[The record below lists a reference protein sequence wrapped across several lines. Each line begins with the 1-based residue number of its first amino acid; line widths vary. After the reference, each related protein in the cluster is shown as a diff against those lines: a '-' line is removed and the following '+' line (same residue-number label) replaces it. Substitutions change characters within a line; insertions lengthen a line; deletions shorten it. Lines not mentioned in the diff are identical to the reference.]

1 MNPNPFLGVLL
12 HAIGGLMAASF
23 YIPYK
28 KVKHWA
34 WEVFWLAGG
43 LFSWIIAPTVFALII
58 APQSIGAIF
67 AVEPRVRFWTYFF
80 GVLWGIGGLTFGLS
94 MRYLGIALGYA
105 IALGFCAAFGT
116 LMPPI
121 FHGEFGK
128 IIGERSGQVV
138 LLGVLVCLV
147 GIAISGM
154 AGLSKER
161 ELPDEGKTDSIAEF
175 NFPKGVLVA
184 VFAGIMSACMA
195 FAMDAGKPIGQ
206 AAVTL
211 GTPDVLQN
219 LPMLIVALLGG
230 FTTNFIWCVIL
241 AAKNGTW
248 RQFFSTREG
257 STPYPGDFLQVLAAW
272 AWPMVRNYALCALAG
287 VTWYLQFFFYGMG
300 TTKMGKY
307 NFSSWTIHMAA
318 IIIFST
324 VWGIALLEWKG
335 TSRRTH
341 ILIALGLAVLIGST
355 IVVGYGNYLGAH

>member
-28 KVKHWA
+28 KVKGWA
-34 WEVFWLAGG
+34 WEIFWLAGG
-43 LFSWIIAPTVFALII
+43 VFSWIIAPTVFALII

-105 IALGFCAAFGT
+105 IALGFCAA
-116 LMPPI
+116 LRDADAADLPWRVREDP
-121 FHGEFGK
+121 GEK
-128 IIGERSGQVV
+128 SGQVV

-154 AGLSKER
+154 AGWSKER

-175 NFPKGVLVA
+175 NFPKGMLVA

-230 FTTNFIWCVIL
+230 FTTNFLWCVIL
-241 AAKNGTW
+241 GVRNKTEG
-248 RQFFSTREG
+248 QFFASQGTGEG
-257 STPYPGDFLQVLAAW
+257 GEAIAIPLL
-272 AWPMVRNYALCALAG
+272 RNYALCALAG

-335 TSRRTH
+335 TGCLTR
-341 ILIALGLAVLIGST
+341 ILIALGLLVLIGST
-355 IVVGYGNYLGAH
+355 VVVGYGNYLGAH